1 MYMYVACCVHVH
13 ACTCTVAFML
23 LTTNHLHM
31 HALQLSMFSSAVAEQ
46 VLDHCIVE
54 SADNDV
60 HEDTNYSVV
69 YNYEFLEDVHEGSG
83 ST

>member
-1 MYMYVACCVHVH
+1 
-13 ACTCTVAFML
+13 
-23 LTTNHLHM
+23 M

>member
-1 MYMYVACCVHVH
+1 MHMYCSFYVINNKP
-13 ACTCTVAFML
+13 FL
-23 LTTNHLHM
+23 IHM
-31 HALQLSMFSSAVAEQ
+31 HALQLSMLSSAVAEQ

-54 SADNDV
+54 SADNNV

>member
-1 MYMYVACCVHVH
+1 MYVHVACCVHVH
-13 ACTCTVAFML
+13 ACTVAFML

-31 HALQLSMFSSAVAEQ
+31 HALQLSTFSSAVAEQ

-54 SADNDV
+54 STHI
-60 HEDTNYSVV
+60 HEDTDYSVV